1 MAAFGEGRLSVR
13 ATWPRREEGLIKLTA
28 CVSRGELTCLAGI
41 EALPRL
47 GLVGCQCRVFAG
59 FRFTVPRRLT

>member
-1 MAAFGEGRLSVR
+1 
-13 ATWPRREEGLIKLTA
+13 
-28 CVSRGELTCLAGI
+28 LTCLAGI